1 MHDEEC
7 YDSIPLVVQKT
18 EQQKVQT
25 VQEQRQ
31 KAGQIR
37 CRTLSSA
44 LFHLSYS
51 IPDIEKVWIVCRRQ
65 QVCDIVGN
73 DNRTDPSLTECFA
86 RNRLPFAILE
96 QVV

>member
-25 VQEQRQ
+25 VQEQTQ

-51 IPDIEKVWIVCRRQ
+51 IPDTEKGM
-65 QVCDIVGN
+65 D
-73 DNRTDPSLTECFA
+73 
-86 RNRLPFAILE
+86 RLPSPTSLRHCR
-96 QVV
+96 